1 MVHEAAEVGSI
12 GRGAG
17 AGPEGTLTRIERPAR
32 VSDTAYGRIRSAIIL
47 GQMAPGERVTEAGL
61 SQQLG
66 VSKTPVREALLRL
79 HEVGLVKLHGARGG
93 AVVASPEELLGEA
106 LELRE
111 VLEGVAAE
119 LGATRATVN
128 DIDEIRAVADRG
140 MDAAR
145 SHDQLGFA
153 AWDGEFHLTVARC
166 SRNGRLE
173 KLICDTLDLIS
184 AARRR
189 DVGDGEGL
197 VGCAQGHLAIVE
209 AFTARDP
216 EKAGAEMRRHVRKS
230 RIKDVTTPEVA

>member
-12 GRGAG
+12 GSGVR
-17 AGPEGTLTRIERPAR
+17 AGPEGTLARIERPAR
-32 VSDTAYGRIRSAIIL
+32 VSDTAYGRIRSAIIQ
-47 GQMAPGERVTEAGL
+47 GQIAPGERVTEAGL
-61 SQQLG
+61 SHQLG

-93 AVVASPEELLGEA
+93 AVVASPAELLGEA

-119 LGATRATVN
+119 LGAIRATAD
-128 DIDEIRAVADRG
+128 DIDELRTVADQG
-140 MDAAR
+140 VAAAR
-145 SHDQLGFA
+145 SHDAQGFA
-153 AWDGEFHLTVARC
+153 IWDGEFHLSVARC

-189 DVGDGEGL
+189 DEGPGEGL
-197 VGCAQGHLAIVE
+197 VGCAQGHVAIVQ
-209 AFTARDP
+209 AFEERDP
-216 EKAGAEMRRHVRKS
+216 EMAGVEMRRHVRKS
-230 RIKDVTTPEVA
+230 RINDVTTPEVS